1 MSHIDSYE
9 LPLLVP
15 SFSSKGNV
23 LLPTPNKSYVSDNS
37 ELLKKLDIRVFET
50 YLISAY
56 DIFYGYMPPDPED
69 LPDTRFLFV
78 DSGGYETNDS
88 YDITEKNKFNY
99 HVNPWDKA
107 KMIDVYDRIASSSRF
122 SNSVLIFSGFDSYAP
137 TSDQIADIH
146 SLQARYPTAIINY
159 LLKITNVD
167 ETIEAVRNTK
177 FLDEIRVIGLTEKEL
192 GCTVKERLKN
202 LIAFKE
208 ALKRKKWEG
217 HIHIFGG
224 LDPVLSKLYYY
235 AGADIFDGLSWQRIR
250 YSDLSSLYH
259 PSHYQISLSEE
270 ENKFWMMASN
280 ISELRKT
287 KDELCVYTSDR
298 DALRKKLSRILDN
311 SDLSIHAILNNL
323 EE

>member
-15 SFSSKGNV
+15 SFSSKGNI
-23 LLPTPNKSYVSDNS
+23 LFPTPNKTYVSDNF
-37 ELLKKLDIRVFET
+37 ELLNKLDIRVFET

-56 DIFYGYMPPDPED
+56 DIFYGYMPTDPED

-99 HVNPWDKA
+99 HVNPWDKS
-107 KMIDVYDRIASSSRF
+107 KMIDVYDRIVASSRF
-122 SNSVLIFSGFDSYAP
+122 RNSVLIFSGFDSYAP

-146 SLQARYPTAIINY
+146 SLQSRYPTAVINY
-159 LLKITNVD
+159 LLKISNID

-177 FLDEIRVIGLTEKEL
+177 FLDEIKVIGLTEKEL
-192 GCTVKERLKN
+192 GRTVKDRIKNLITVKETLK
-202 LIAFKE
+202 L
-208 ALKRKKWEG
+208 KKWEG

-250 YSDLSSLYH
+250 YSDLSTLFH
-259 PSHYQISLSEE
+259 PSHYRISLSEE
-270 ENKFWMMASN
+270 ENKFWMMVSN
-280 ISELRKT
+280 LSELHKM
-287 KDELCVYTSDR
+287 KDDLSACATDR
-298 DALRKKLSRILDN
+298 DAMRKKLSSGLNNTEI
-311 SDLSIHAILNNL
+311 SLSTILNDL